1 MANRNQD
8 GEVENEANLASVVE
22 VGIFRKALKSIR
34 DLLQDVDQSNPK
46 LALIKA
52 RAIAIKALMQAHC
65 LLDD

>member
-1 MANRNQD
+1 MTNRNQD